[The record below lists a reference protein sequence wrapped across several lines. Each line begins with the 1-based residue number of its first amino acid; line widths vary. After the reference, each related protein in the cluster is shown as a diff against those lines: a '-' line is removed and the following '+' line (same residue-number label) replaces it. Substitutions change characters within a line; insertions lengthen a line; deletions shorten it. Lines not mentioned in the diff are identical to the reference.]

1 MSLLLGNTV
10 RQRIATTLIS
20 LDESVQSRVSLN
32 PETIAQYKE
41 DIRSGIQFDPVVIY
55 FDGSKYWLA
64 DGFHRTEAS
73 RQAGLAELNAEVYPG
88 TRRDAILY
96 SVSAN
101 GKHGLP
107 RNNQDKRKS
116 VVLLLSD
123 TEWSRWSNVQIANRC
138 IVSESFVRKVRS
150 ELTSHKTMLEQKAY
164 ANSIGVSPV
173 VLEAALANIQTE
185 TGERIVQ
192 KGNTQ
197 YTLNTKKLSQNSGS
211 RLQTPTRLNPI
222 DTHSIEPPKGLSGTS
237 SEPVALTK
245 SPELSTNVIP
255 FSKKI
260 STLDPTL
267 PREDSL
273 ASQNHFTQNLPQ
285 VFPGQLWQIG
295 ESHFLYCGAPDDLTF
310 RQQLP
315 TQIAMTLLFPR
326 READLR
332 LDWIPAS
339 SLRKLVLF
347 DPCFQDW
354 DLQVFRDML
363 ERTLD
368 NCTSPQ
374 DPVVVLFLPDSALF
388 LLMLA
393 MECPCFCAE
402 PDPKRCEAAIQAWAS
417 AATENY
423 YSPAKLLY
431 DPNQKTS

>member
-1 MSLLLGNTV
+1 MSLLLGNAV
-10 RQRIATTLIS
+10 RQRIATKLI
-20 LDESVQSRVSLN
+20 LQDESVQSRACLN
-32 PETIAQYKE
+32 AETIAQYKE
-41 DIRSGIQFDPVVIY
+41 DISGGIQFDPVVIY
-55 FDGSKYWLA
+55 FDGSQYWLA

-73 RQAGLAELNAEVYPG
+73 LQAGLLELEAEVHPG

-123 TEWSRWSNVQIANRC
+123 AEWSRWSNVQIANRC
-138 IVSESFVRKVRS
+138 VVSESFVRKVRT
-150 ELTSHKTMLEQKAY
+150 ELTSHRTRLEQKDY
-164 ANSIGVSPV
+164 ADGIGISQN
-173 VLEAALANIQTE
+173 VLAAALANLQAE

-197 YTLNTKKLSQNSGS
+197 YTLKTKNLSQKSGS
-211 RLQTPTRLNPI
+211 RGQGQSLITPAAS
-222 DTHSIEPPKGLSGTS
+222 THKNTEQQASPLH
-237 SEPVALTK
+237 K
-245 SPELSTNVIP
+245 SAEFSTNVIP
-255 FSKKI
+255 FSKKLP
-260 STLDPTL
+260 TLDPLVRQDDAPLHLLVNNGL
-267 PREDSL
+267 P
-273 ASQNHFTQNLPQ
+273 H
-285 VFPGQLWQIG
+285 VYPGQLWQIG
-295 ESHFLYCGAPDDLTF
+295 ASHFLYCGSPEDSTF

-315 TQIAMTLLFPR
+315 PKIAMTLLFPR

-332 LDWIPAS
+332 LDWIPAGT
-339 SLRKLVLF
+339 LRKFVLF
-347 DPCFQDW
+347 DPFFQDW

-363 ERTLD
+363 ERSLD

-374 DPVVVLFLPDSALF
+374 DPVAVLFLPDSALF

-402 PDPKRCEAAIQAWAS
+402 PEPQRCEAAIQAWNV
-417 AATENY
+417 AAADNA

-431 DPNQKTS
+431 DPKQKSS